1 METNEQFLTLA
12 QGQIFIKQWKFK
24 PSTHVDRAPII
35 LFHESLGS
43 VDLWRDFPEQLA
55 RVTQRNVIA
64 YDRLGFGK
72 SSARYKALNFNF
84 VTQEATEVL
93 PALLQLLGLN
103 EFIVMGHSVGGGM
116 ATICAALY
124 PIQCKALITEAA
136 QSMVEELTLD
146 GIRRAKVAFADEKF
160 LNRLA
165 KYHGDKTQW
174 VLDAWTKTWLS
185 PEFVTWDL
193 EAYLTQVHC
202 PLLAIHGEIDEYA
215 SLAQPKRL
223 VALVQG
229 ETDLCLIEQCGHFP
243 QQEKPEQV
251 LSRIQKFLEK
261 IG

>member
-1 METNEQFLTLA
+1 MN
-12 QGQIFIKQWKFK
+12 K
-24 PSTHVDRAPII
+24 APII

-43 VDLWRDFPEQLA
+43 VDLWRNFPEKLA
-55 RVTQRNVIA
+55 IATQREVIA

-72 SSARYKALNFNF
+72 STARHEALDFDF
-84 VTQEATEVL
+84 VRQEAKDVL
-93 PALLQLLGLN
+93 PALLPFLGLKD
-103 EFIVMGHSVGGGM
+103 FMVMGHSVGGGM

-124 PIQCKALITEAA
+124 PLQCKALIAESA

-174 VLDAWTKTWLS
+174 VLDAWTETWLS

-202 PLLAIHGEIDEYA
+202 PLLVIHGVADEYA
-215 SLAQPKRL
+215 SLAQPKRFVDL
-223 VALVQG
+223 AQG
-229 ETDLCLIEQCGHFP
+229 ETTLCLIEECGHFP
-243 QQEKPEQV
+243 HQEKSEPV
-251 LSRIQKFLEK
+251 LRSIQNFLEK
-261 IG
+261 ID